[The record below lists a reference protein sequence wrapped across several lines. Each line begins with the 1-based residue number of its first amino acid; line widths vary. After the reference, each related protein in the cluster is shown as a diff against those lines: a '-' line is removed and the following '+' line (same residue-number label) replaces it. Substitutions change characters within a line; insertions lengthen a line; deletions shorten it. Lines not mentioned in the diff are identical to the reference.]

1 MRKIFEIITKKIL
14 RPSGIDTAQ
23 KIMFSI
29 KEFLS
34 KCERILN
41 EKLFFLCSVKVKF
54 SIFISAVKHTI
65 YKRYSGSKKVKLL
78 RLIPI

>member
-23 KIMFSI
+23 KIMFFI

-41 EKLFFLCSVKVKF
+41 EKLFFVQCESK
-54 SIFISAVKHTI
+54 IFDI
-65 YKRYSGSKKVKLL
+65 YKCSKTYNL
-78 RLIPI
+78 

>member
-41 EKLFFLCSVKVKF
+41 EKLFFC
-54 SIFISAVKHTI
+54 AV
-65 YKRYSGSKKVKLL
+65 
-78 RLIPI
+78 